1 MSCLIRGW
9 ILALLLAAPA
19 FALPGVHERNG
30 RDLGVEYAHDMADGS
45 TQHGQIFFHEKH
57 VWSLTRDARATR
69 FHLQY
74 RLIVD
79 SEEAETWDQPDHD
92 NVEKLIAFVEK
103 PWGDFKLNVGW
114 QEISWGENLLL
125 PILDVVNPRDVG
137 YLRGFYDAGAKQSS
151 PMLLGEWRSGPLDVQ
166 LIAVP
171 WAVKSRQPDRV
182 GDYKIADDRQ
192 YEVGRDSE
200 YGGRL
205 GMFLGGVD
213 SRLYYFRH
221 HPREP
226 AYRFQAFSGE
236 TDIMIEEEMVET
248 SGLSLSYAEASW
260 LVRADLAW
268 HRNFPATSIAAE
280 VERTNLG
287 QSIMGLTYTSDD
299 GLQTLGVELHNDWW
313 ETLPE
318 AYSKGAWTE
327 TDTERDQTFLTWLAV
342 SANLS
347 LLKSLLEPQIF
358 FLQGL
363 DNKDRML
370 RLIVSSPVSDRISIG
385 SEYQKTEAATTSPKL
400 LLNNKETLALRCTFS
415 W

>member
-1 MSCLIRGW
+1 MWGW
-9 ILALLLAAPA
+9 GLVLLTSTSVH
-19 FALPGVHERNG
+19 ALPGVYERQG
-30 RDLGVEYAHDMADGS
+30 RNIGLEYAHDLADGS
-45 TQHGQIFFHEKH
+45 TQHSQLFYHEKH
-57 VWSLTRDARATR
+57 VWSPSVEATAAR

-79 SEEAETWDQPDHD
+79 GEDTRTYEKPGSH

-103 PWGDFKLNVGW
+103 PWGDFKLNIGW

-151 PMLLGEWRSGPLDVQ
+151 PMVLGEWKSGAFDAQ

-171 WAVKSRQPDRV
+171 WAVKSRQPDAI
-182 GDYKIADDRQ
+182 GDFKIADERR

-205 GMFLGGVD
+205 GLFLGGVD

-226 AYRFQAFSGE
+226 SYRFQAFSGD
-236 TDIMIEEEMVET
+236 TDIIIDEEMVST
-248 SGLSLSYAEASW
+248 SGLSLSYAEAAW
-260 LVRADLAW
+260 LLRTDLAW
-268 HRNFPATSIAAE
+268 HQNFPATSVAAD
-280 VERTNLG
+280 VERTRLA
-287 QSIMGLTYTSDD
+287 QSIIGLNYTTDD
-299 GLQTLGVELHNDWW
+299 GLQTLGVELHNDLW

-318 AYSKGAWTE
+318 AYSKGPWTE
-327 TDTERDQTFLTWLAV
+327 SDRDQTLLTWMAV
-342 SANLS
+342 TANLS
-347 LLKSLLEPQIF
+347 FFQSLVEPQIF
-358 FLQGL
+358 YLQGL

-370 RLIVSSPVSDRISIG
+370 RLILSSHLSDSISVG
-385 SEYQKTEAATTSPKL
+385 SEYQKTEAETTSPKL
-400 LLNNKETLALRCTFS
+400 LLNNKETVALRCTYA

>member
-1 MSCLIRGW
+1 MSRLTW
-9 ILALLLAAPA
+9 SLTLLLGSQ
-19 FALPGVHERNG
+19 ALASPGVYERQG
-30 RDLGVEYAHDMADGS
+30 RDAGIEYAHDLADGT
-45 TQHGQIFFHEKH
+45 TQHSQLFYQEKH
-57 VWSLTRDARATR
+57 VWSPSRDAMDVRL
-69 FHLQY
+69 HLQY

-79 SEEAETWDQPDHD
+79 SEDARTYDQLSHR

-151 PMLLGEWRSGPLDVQ
+151 PMLLGEWRSGPFDAQ

-171 WAVKSRQPDRV
+171 WAVKSRQPERI
-182 GDYKIADDRQ
+182 GDFRIADDRQ
-192 YEVGRDSE
+192 YEAGRDSE

-213 SRLYYFRH
+213 SKLYYFRH

-236 TDIMIEEEMVET
+236 TDVIIDDEMVDT
-248 SGLSLSYAEASW
+248 SGLSLSYAAASW
-260 LVRADLAW
+260 LLRTDLAW
-268 HRNFPATSIAAE
+268 HRNFPATSIAAQ

-287 QSIMGLTYTSDD
+287 QSIVGMSYTSDD
-299 GLQTLGVELHNDWW
+299 GLQTLGVELHNDLW

-327 TDTERDQTFLTWLAV
+327 EERDQTLLSWLALT
-342 SANLS
+342 ANLS
-347 LLKSLLEPQIF
+347 FFQSLVEPQIF

-363 DNKDRML
+363 DNRDRML
-370 RLIVSSPVSDRISIG
+370 RLILSSHVNDSISVG